1 MSSGLDLD
9 FYAKANP
16 GIAAAGVDPAQ
27 HYALFGRNEGRAAN
41 ASELA
46 QGLWSQ
52 VTRDQGSAA
61 KAPTDPKDTKFANN
75 PYGFDAK
82 YYLDNN
88 PDVAAT
94 KVDPLQHFL
103 TYGINEGRARND
115 LDAAGGL
122 GPTNIPAGIMAAP
135 PQASAPLNPN
145 DAASWAAFQQKAH
158 AQTEG
163 INRLPR
169 VAPSTDTLSA
179 DKLAVLSQFYPKA
192 NNYGYV
198 TPGYGGEAGGAAT
211 NLGMGAL
218 SPEMLKALTAQGYRG

>member
-1 MSSGLDLD
+1 MSSGLDPD

-16 GIAAAGVDPAQ
+16 DVAASGIDPAT
-27 HYALFGRNEGRAAN
+27 HYAIFGLKEGRAAN
-41 ASELA
+41 ASELS
-46 QGLWSQ
+46 QGLWSMA
-52 VTRDQGSAA
+52 TREQASAA

-88 PDVAAT
+88 SDLAAA
-94 KVDPLQHFL
+94 KVDPLQHYL

-115 LDAAGGL
+115 FEAAGGL

-135 PQASAPLNPN
+135 PQASAALNPN
-145 DAASWAAFQQKAH
+145 DPASWAAFQQKAH

-179 DKLAVLSQFYPKA
+179 DPLAVLSQFYPKA
-192 NNYGYV
+192 NNYGYQ
-198 TPGYGGEAGGAAT
+198 TPGYGGDAGGAAT